1 MAFHKS
7 VVGAGKFVF
16 PPALINQRACAADV
30 LQCSTKVHAKYWDY
44 RPFHTQRKNWGSTD
58 VKIFTLGYC
67 NLRDKIGY
75 PMTPSRVFH
84 PMGLLPTCL
93 ASGNTGLVRT
103 IKLRALDGLY
113 CALVQWIQLVQK
125 KKVFLPQWQPQRGGQ
140 CNRRMMPSECF
151 ASKAYMYSL
160 ELDLPDEVLY
170 RCMQAIWCLCLTP
183 PGSFRQWWLTWRK
196 LVTSLCW
203 SQSVMSTGL
212 IWTQVSST
220 GRMRR
225 QQSAA
230 SALSASQHRSSAA
243 AQGTYERKTYFC
255 VSFQT

>member
-1 MAFHKS
+1 MVGVTTSNNGETFDEFRANCKGDGFNSFWHEQVTFADHADPENRRRSIGVAFHKS

-93 ASGNTGLVRT
+93 ASGNTGFVRT
-103 IKLRALDGLY
+103 VKLRALNGLY

-125 KKVFLPQWQPQRGGQ
+125 KKFSCHSGSHRGAD
-140 CNRRMMPSECF
+140 S
-151 ASKAYMYSL
+151 A
-160 ELDLPDEVLY
+160 
-170 RCMQAIWCLCLTP
+170 
-183 PGSFRQWWLTWRK
+183 
-196 LVTSLCW
+196 
-203 SQSVMSTGL
+203 TG
-212 IWTQVSST
+212 
-220 GRMRR
+220 
-225 QQSAA
+225 A
-230 SALSASQHRSSAA
+230 
-243 AQGTYERKTYFC
+243 
-255 VSFQT
+255 